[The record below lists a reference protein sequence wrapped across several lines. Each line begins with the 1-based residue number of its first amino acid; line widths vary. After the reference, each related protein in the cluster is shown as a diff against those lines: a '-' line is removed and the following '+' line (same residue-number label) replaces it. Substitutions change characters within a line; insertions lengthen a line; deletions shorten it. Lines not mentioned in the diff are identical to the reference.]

1 VTGDNTS
8 ASSEPVTSS
17 SDPVASSSTSTPND
31 CHLAVTF
38 GSSSSV
44 SSSTVG
50 SAFKEAA
57 AGHAKHATQVGPQGT
72 QGKAVLRQ
80 HGGGGG
86 GGGGPPGYNKQPGSF
101 FHKSAEEPPKDP
113 SACEVQPGKETVIE
127 INKDKLGLGL
137 SIVGGSD
144 TLLGAILI
152 HEVYPD
158 GAAAKDKR
166 LKPGDQILDVNGE
179 GFRSITHSRALAVL
193 RQTPA
198 KVKMTV
204 FRDESCTK
212 EDDIMLDLIDVELM
226 KKSGRGLGLSIVGRR
241 NGPGVY
247 ISDVVKGGAA
257 EADGRLMQ
265 GDQILNV
272 NGSDLKTA
280 SQEQAAALLKTAMG
294 KIDLK
299 IGRLKAGAAGP
310 KK

>member
-1 VTGDNTS
+1 
-8 ASSEPVTSS
+8 
-17 SDPVASSSTSTPND
+17 
-31 CHLAVTF
+31 
-38 GSSSSV
+38 
-44 SSSTVG
+44 
-50 SAFKEAA
+50 
-57 AGHAKHATQVGPQGT
+57 
-72 QGKAVLRQ
+72 
-80 HGGGGG
+80 
-86 GGGGPPGYNKQPGSF
+86 
-101 FHKSAEEPPKDP
+101 
-113 SACEVQPGKETVIE
+113 
-127 INKDKLGLGL
+127 
-137 SIVGGSD
+137 
-144 TLLGAILI
+144 LI

-179 GFRSITHSRALAVL
+179 SFRSVTHNRALTVL

-272 NGSDLKTA
+272 NGSDLRTA

-299 IGRLKAGAAGP
+299 IGRLKAGAACP
-310 KK
+310 K

>member
-1 VTGDNTS
+1 MSQSDHSLSNLPSLSSQSAPQSPLTANPPASVTGDNTS

-144 TLLGAILI
+144 TLLVTLATCFISIINMIKFEMINLKLIILLL
-152 HEVYPD
+152 Y
-158 GAAAKDKR
+158 
-166 LKPGDQILDVNGE
+166 
-179 GFRSITHSRALAVL
+179 RA
-193 RQTPA
+193 Q
-198 KVKMTV
+198 
-204 FRDESCTK
+204 FSSTK
-212 EDDIMLDLIDVELM
+212 CIPM
-226 KKSGRGLGLSIVGRR
+226 
-241 NGPGVY
+241 
-247 ISDVVKGGAA
+247 
-257 EADGRLMQ
+257 
-265 GDQILNV
+265 
-272 NGSDLKTA
+272 
-280 SQEQAAALLKTAMG
+280 ALLPKTRDWNPETRSSTSTARVSAVS
-294 KIDLK
+294 LTVE
-299 IGRLKAGAAGP
+299 P
-310 KK
+310 WPF